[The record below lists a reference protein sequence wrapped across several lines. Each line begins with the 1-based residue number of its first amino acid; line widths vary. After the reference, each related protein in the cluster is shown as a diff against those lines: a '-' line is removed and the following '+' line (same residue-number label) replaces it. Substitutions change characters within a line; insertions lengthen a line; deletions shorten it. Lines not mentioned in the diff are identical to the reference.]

1 MQKGVLYEVAR
12 QVKSTLISIMEKV
25 QISSELSMQL
35 LQTMF
40 GPNNLTKLAIKRNQD
55 LLKVLASQMS
65 EATVTQYLETM
76 VQQFKNPDVD
86 QHFGSE
92 KSLDQTKQENRIEV
106 IRAFCLS

>member
-1 MQKGVLYEVAR
+1 
-12 QVKSTLISIMEKV
+12 
-25 QISSELSMQL
+25 
-35 LQTMF
+35 MF

-86 QHFGSE
+86 QHFGNE